1 MNKITLISFPDYY
14 HNQTHKAFLINP
26 TKDEKDSVQSWLMLN
41 DVDMAIFLY
50 ENNDQIE
57 WLLNIT
63 RMSDTVYINIDNS
76 EDLSYY
82 YTSYLVSQ
90 SNVSWYSDKIDYS
103 ILNKDRVR
111 NIDEYIQKHWLA

>member
-14 HNQTHKAFLINP
+14 HNQTHKVFLINP

>member
-26 TKDEKDSVQSWLMLN
+26 TQNEKDAVQSCLVEN
-41 DVDMAIFLY
+41 DMDMAIFLY

-57 WLLNIT
+57 WLLNIANL
-63 RMSDTVYINIDNS
+63 SDNVYINIDNS
-76 EDLSYY
+76 EDLSYHY
-82 YTSYLVSQ
+82 ISYLVSRA
-90 SNVSWYSDKIDYS
+90 NVSWYSNKIDYS

-111 NIDEYIQKHWLA
+111 NINEYIQKHWLA